1 MTLEERIFAL
11 LDELG
16 IHYDML
22 EHQAV
27 YTVAEARAC
36 GIDSF
41 AGTSCKNLFLR
52 SGSPAKKNYYLV
64 LAPDAK
70 KVDLKALTAVLGANA
85 RLNFAKENELMERL
99 SLHPGAVTPLAIIA
113 DGEGAVQ
120 LVIDRKLV
128 GQTVHAHP
136 GVNTKTLAI
145 ALDDVLSF
153 ARHTGHEARLADI
166 PGAEE

>member
-22 EHQAV
+22 EHPAV

-70 KVDLKALTAVLGANA
+70 KEDK
-85 RLNFAKENELMERL
+85 
-99 SLHPGAVTPLAIIA
+99 
-113 DGEGAVQ
+113 
-120 LVIDRKLV
+120 
-128 GQTVHAHP
+128 
-136 GVNTKTLAI
+136 
-145 ALDDVLSF
+145 
-153 ARHTGHEARLADI
+153 
-166 PGAEE
+166 